1 MSILSCNNICLAHG
15 TVDVLCDVS
24 FSVNANVRLGIIGS
38 NGSGKSTLLRI
49 IAGTQ
54 QQDSGTVTIAPQA
67 KVAYLEQHAD
77 LSFDGKTVKEVVFER
92 FAALVATENE
102 LSALEDALDS
112 GDRAVIEKYD
122 NLNER
127 FRALGGFEY
136 KSKVMGL
143 IKKLGFG
150 NADLDFPAD
159 KLSGGQKARLSIAS
173 ILLTQPDIVLLDE
186 PTNHL
191 DIDTALWLENQLL
204 SLKSTL
210 LIVSHDRYFLDR
222 IATEVLELENAR
234 SMYFKGNYTQFKE
247 KKRKLHENQAK
258 HFQLQQ
264 KEIARLEAFI
274 ENQRRWN
281 RERNIIAA
289 ESRMKAIGR
298 MTLIDKPQS
307 GPEAVRISIETSS
320 KSSYDVLSVRNLS
333 KSFTARTLF
342 SNLSFELKKNDR
354 LFIVGGNG
362 TGKSTLLKIITSNM
376 DADSGICELGYNQQ
390 PGYYDQEQLL
400 LDDSIDVITQLW
412 NAYPDMTQTQLRSAL
427 ASYGFYGD
435 DVFKNVRDLSGGEK
449 ARLAIAKLVLS
460 GSSLLILDEPTNH
473 LDISTKE
480 VLEDALKNYNGT
492 LICVSHDRYFIAS
505 LATRILELSPSH
517 ENGYMLYESNYDDY
531 VEKRYSHR
539 DSSTRTATTTPT
551 SAGATDFLQKK
562 MEKNK
567 KRKEEKR
574 IAFLEENITKCENRL
589 AEIEILCAEFASDYV
604 KLQELED
611 ERAATEAMLEEY
623 YEEFFLLTEN

>member
-1 MSILSCNNICLAHG
+1 MSVLSCNNICLAYG
-15 TVDVLCDVS
+15 TVDILSNIS
-24 FSVNANVRLGIIGS
+24 FSINSGARLGIIGS
-38 NGSGKSTLLRI
+38 NGSGKSTLMRI
-49 IAGTQ
+49 IAGAQ
-54 QQDSGTVTIAPQA
+54 QQDSGTVTIAPQV
-67 KVAYLEQHAD
+67 KMAYLEQHAD

-92 FAALVATENE
+92 FSDLVNIENE
-102 LSALEDALDS
+102 LLILESMLDS
-112 GDRAVIEKYD
+112 GDKIIIEKYD
-122 NLNER
+122 NLNTR
-127 FRALGGFEY
+127 FRTLGGFEY

-150 NADLDFPAD
+150 NSDLDFPAD

-191 DIDTALWLENQLL
+191 DIDTALWLENQLKC
-204 SLKSTL
+204 LKSTL

-222 IATEVLELENAR
+222 IATEVLELENTH
-234 SMYFKGNYTQFKE
+234 SIYFKGNYTQFKE
-247 KKRKLHENQAK
+247 KKKKQNEAQAK
-258 HFQLQQ
+258 HYQLQQ

-274 ENQRRWN
+274 ENQRKWN

-298 MTLIDKPQS
+298 MKLIDKPQNA
-307 GPEAVRISIETSS
+307 PDAVRISIETST

-333 KSFTARTLF
+333 KSFSSRELF

-362 TGKSTLLKIITSNM
+362 TGKSTLLKIITGNL
-376 DADSGICELGYNQQ
+376 DADSGISELGYNQQ

-400 LDDSIDVITQLW
+400 LDDSLDVITQLW
-412 NAYPDMTQTQLRSAL
+412 NTYPDMTQTQLRGAL

-435 DVFKNVRDLSGGEK
+435 DVFKKVSDLSGGEK

-480 VLEDALKNYNGT
+480 VLEEALKNYNGT
-492 LICVSHDRYFIAS
+492 LLCVSHDRYFISS
-505 LATRILELSPSH
+505 LSTRILELSPSH
-517 ENGYMLYESNYDDY
+517 SNGYKIYEFGYDEYTERRLSGNDIQ
-531 VEKRYSHR
+531 KS
-539 DSSTRTATTTPT
+539 TTPK
-551 SAGATDFLQKK
+551 SNAGADDFVQMKQ
-562 MEKNK
+562 EKS
-567 KRKEEKR
+567 KRKKEEKR
-574 IAFLEENITKCENRL
+574 IAFLENNISKCESRIS
-589 AEIEILCAEFASDYV
+589 EIENLYSEYSSDYV
-604 KLQELED
+604 KLQELEN
-611 ERAATEAMLEEY
+611 EKLEAEALLEIY
-623 YEEFFLLTEN
+623 YEEFFELSENK